1 MPAKRGGRYSAGEH
15 SGDSLTAVIATGM
28 HRATLR
34 HEPHTVYVRELGRM
48 DALRIIERNDEGIVT
63 VKRPS

>member
-1 MPAKRGGRYSAGEH
+1 MAAKRGGRYSAGEH
-15 SGDSLTAVIATGM
+15 SGDSLPAVIATGM

-34 HEPHTVYVRELGRM
+34 REPHTVYVRELGRM